1 METTGDSSPLA
12 GYKGMRAAL
21 GFPALISGT
30 SDPSYLGRWA
40 RGGGPESWLFKPT
53 FSFPMSKFNR
63 FLGTAL
69 LSSLWKHLKGE
80 NNTEK
85 HKNLFSS
92 LQAFVTVPVPKCTSF
107 WQTKS
112 PWYTFPRVQKE
123 KINKELVT
131 SGGAKVARSL
141 WGSSSS
147 LHFCRGEGSVS
158 EKKSPCSW
166 FLRLQVW
173 CLRAFP
179 GLAHRGL
186 LLFPQVKQ
194 RAASFSKGWHAK
206 VLFWLALFLK
216 PRKSITHLKLVFK
229 RYMDFL

>member
-12 GYKGMRAAL
+12 RYQGMRAAL
-21 GFPALISGT
+21 GFPALISVT
-30 SDPSYLGRWA
+30 SDPSYLGCWA
-40 RGGGPESWLFKPT
+40 SGGGGESWLFTLT
-53 FSFPMSKFNR
+53 FSFNTSKLNQ

-85 HKNLFSS
+85 HRNLFSS
-92 LQAFVTVPVPKCTSF
+92 LQALVTEPVPKCTNF
-107 WQTKS
+107 WQAES

-147 LHFCRGEGSVS
+147 LHFWQREGSVS
-158 EKKSPCSW
+158 KKKSPC
-166 FLRLQVW
+166 
-173 CLRAFP
+173 
-179 GLAHRGL
+179 
-186 LLFPQVKQ
+186 
-194 RAASFSKGWHAK
+194 
-206 VLFWLALFLK
+206 
-216 PRKSITHLKLVFK
+216 
-229 RYMDFL
+229 